1 MIRVFLSHKPEALEI
16 FYRERAIKDLKEFAE
31 ARINDIGRV
40 LTTDTLE
47 DRARGCD
54 IVISSATGLRARP
67 VTKWMGRLKRSAH
80 FLRKGRA

>member
-1 MIRVFLSHKPEALEI
+1 MIRIFLSHEPEALGI
-16 FYRERAIKDLKEFAE
+16 FYGENAIKDFKEFAE
-31 ARINDIGRV
+31 YRFNDIGRA
-40 LTTDTLE
+40 LPIDMLE

-67 VTKWMGRLKRSAH
+67 VTKWMDRLKRSAH